1 MLPIPNFL
9 QLDIANYADDNTY
22 YLTNINL
29 GKVLQDKQR
38 QSNTLFKSLT
48 KNLLKENFWQK
59 QNLLTKST
67 KEIQINI
74 GWIDRIAYSLKFERR
89 KNKI

>member
-29 GKVLQDKQR
+29 SKVLQDKQK

-48 KNLLKENFWQK
+48 KNLLKENF
-59 QNLLTKST
+59 
-67 KEIQINI
+67 
-74 GWIDRIAYSLKFERR
+74 
-89 KNKI
+89 